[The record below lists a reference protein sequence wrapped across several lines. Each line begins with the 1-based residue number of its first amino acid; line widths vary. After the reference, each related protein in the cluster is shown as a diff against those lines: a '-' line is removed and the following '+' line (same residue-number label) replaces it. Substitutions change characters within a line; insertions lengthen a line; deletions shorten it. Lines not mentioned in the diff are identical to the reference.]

1 MKPLIT
7 SPLLISQHI
16 FIIDDS
22 ELITDFLD
30 IRLSKMG
37 YSTYVYQN
45 AHDFLNEIPDVS
57 PSILITDMNMPV
69 MTGIELQNEL
79 VRLKR
84 TMPVIFIS
92 GESTIPQYIT
102 ALKQGATEFLLKP
115 LDKEQIKTAVEF
127 AFKEEAQRLLY
138 TSNKNALALKLNAL
152 SPRERETY
160 ELLILGYNNAE
171 LANSL
176 SLSLSTIK
184 QYKAEVMRKLEVGS
198 LSELINLQ
206 HHSLNN

>member
-1 MKPLIT
+1 MILFWTTIT
-7 SPLLISQHI
+7 
-16 FIIDDS
+16 
-22 ELITDFLD
+22 
-30 IRLSKMG
+30 
-37 YSTYVYQN
+37 QN
-45 AHDFLNEIPDVS
+45 
-57 PSILITDMNMPV
+57 
-69 MTGIELQNEL
+69 
-79 VRLKR
+79 
-84 TMPVIFIS
+84 
-92 GESTIPQYIT
+92 IT

-127 AFKEEAQRLLY
+127 AFKEETQRLLY